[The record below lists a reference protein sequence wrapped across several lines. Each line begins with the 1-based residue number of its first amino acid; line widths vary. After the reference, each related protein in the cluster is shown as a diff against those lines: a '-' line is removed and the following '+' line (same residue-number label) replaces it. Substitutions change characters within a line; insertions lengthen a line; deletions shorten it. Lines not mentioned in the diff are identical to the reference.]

1 MFKDIMGIVVN
12 TEDKWL
18 NKKLNSHICY
28 KGMSEAQSIASIG
41 GVSQATGGAL
51 GQAGATGAAP
61 SNGDAGLSQS
71 STKVADA
78 RTKLEGALGSL
89 QGLKDGS
96 AGVCAC
102 GKRKGTCNCKG
113 YSYGTDA
120 AYADPVQEAEIA
132 SFQGAQAQINPGAV
146 PPQGPSEAEQMAMG
160 EAQRQG
166 MSFAKEG
173 GSQAF
178 DTAKEAFK
186 QGSLSGA
193 KKKLGEEAGDA
204 AFDAIVGEGGG
215 VAATDATLSA
225 ANDAAAEATAK
236 ATGGLAS
243 SALSGMGGAAAAD
256 LLTKG
261 KVDEKTLLKGG
272 LAMGANMLLPGSG
285 FLVGPA
291 MSALGLQDGTMEVP
305 PVGYADGAM
314 GIVGMLGDKD
324 NRDKLKDLATKG
336 VAGTLLGLSD
346 GTNYAQ
352 QDAQKASMSPEE
364 YQMKFL
370 KEKIEA
376 PVKDFVEKRP
386 MLQAPLLLAA
396 AAKDYEKGDLN
407 LGKYGGGRL
416 TGGKDRLAYKHAK
429 YGDFE
434 INPESERVSY
444 KKTFRF

>member
-1 MFKDIMGIVVN
+1 MFKDIMGIVIN

-41 GVSQATGGAL
+41 GVPQATGGAL

-120 AYADPVQEAEIA
+120 AYADPAQEAEIA
-132 SFQGAQAQINPGAV
+132 SFQGTQAQIDPSAV
-146 PPQGPSEAEQMAMG
+146 PPQGPSEAERMAMG
-160 EAQRQG
+160 EAGKQG
-166 MSFAKEG
+166 MSLMKEG

-204 AFDAIVGEGGG
+204 AFKAVAGDGIEMGGKA
-215 VAATDATLSA
+215 VTDTMLSS

-305 PVGYADGAM
+305 PVGYAG
-314 GIVGMLGDKD
+314 
-324 NRDKLKDLATKG
+324 G
-336 VAGTLLGLSD
+336 V
-346 GTNYAQ
+346 NYAQ